1 MNDKEL
7 DLREDTAVFDTPLGD
22 TQALPDLKAVTV
34 PPQQVD
40 AEPVNEPENES
51 EEPAIPGLDGS
62 TIRLDQLPHL
72 NASFV
77 AAQEAAMEKE
87 TPKIEPFSDEWEPE
101 YDEPIAEYIPPVR
114 IIEHPRSR
122 MREIKRKLVAGPEK
136 RYYELS
142 GRGMGRLQL
151 DIFLTLVLV
160 ALSAG
165 SAALYAA
172 GVIGPERIRL
182 MVFSQ
187 VLIMLLAALLGCYRL
202 MEGVGDLFVRGRFT
216 LNTLLAFTFIACC
229 LDAVYCLQEERVPI
243 CAAFALEVAMSQ
255 WSTYHRRTTE
265 IGQMD
270 TLRKATRLDGLFLVD
285 DFYQGKPGIIRDQG
299 RVEDFMDHYEEVS
312 LPEQRQ
318 NRYALIS
325 LFVSLAI
332 AVLAG
337 VLHGV
342 PMALLILSTTL
353 LVAVPASFFIALTRP
368 AAVLEKKLHRLG
380 TVLCGWQGVTGMLG
394 KLSVPLSDND
404 MFPRGT
410 TKMNGV
416 KFYGDFD
423 PEEVI
428 AYAAALFRVT
438 GGGLAPL
445 FEDLL
450 MSRSG
455 PKYDAVHVRKYP
467 GGGVGGEV
475 EGEPVLVGTLQ
486 FLKDMGVEVPAGTMV
501 NQAVH
506 LSIDGQLAGLF
517 AINYNR
523 SKYSASGLATLAG
536 DRKLTSVIT
545 AGDFLLND
553 DFLKSK
559 FGISPKRVAFPDLRE
574 RFQLNRIG
582 PDEDDTALALV
593 TREGLA
599 PAAYAI
605 TGARALRTACR
616 LGMTIHMIGGILGM
630 LIMLLLALLGSVEL
644 LTPVNVLLYQLIWT
658 IPGLLVT
665 IWPKTI

>member
-1 MNDKEL
+1 MNESEL
-7 DLREDTAVFDTPLGD
+7 LRSDTLPI
-22 TQALPDLKAVTV
+22 PDLKSVAV
-34 PPQQVD
+34 PPQAVP
-40 AEPVNEPENES
+40 AEPVNEPEEPVR
-51 EEPAIPGLDGS
+51 EPAAEPIPGLDGS

-87 TPKIEPFSDEWEPE
+87 APKIEPFSESWEPD
-101 YDEPIAEYIPPVR
+101 YDDPMGEYIPPAR

-122 MREIKRKLVAGPEK
+122 MREIKRKIVAGPEK

-142 GRGMGRLQL
+142 GAGMGKLHL
-151 DIFLTLVLV
+151 AMFLAVVLV

-165 SAALYAA
+165 AAALYAA
-172 GVIGPERIRL
+172 GIVGPERIRL

-187 VLIMLLAALLGCYRL
+187 VFIMLLAALLGCYQL

-216 LNTLLAFTFIACC
+216 LNTLLAVTFAACC
-229 LDAVYCLQEERVPI
+229 LDAVYCLQEQRVPI
-243 CAAFALEVAMSQ
+243 CAAFALEVVMSL
-255 WSTYHRRTTE
+255 WASHHRRTTE

-270 TLRKATRLDGLFLVD
+270 TLRKAARLDGLFLVEN
-285 DFYQGKPGIIRDQG
+285 FYAGKPGIIRDQG
-299 RVEDFMDHYEEVS
+299 QLEDFMDHYDEIS

-318 NRYALIS
+318 NRYALVS
-325 LFVSLAI
+325 LFISLAI
-332 AVLAG
+332 SVVAG
-337 VLHGV
+337 IFHGV

-368 AAVLEKKLHRLG
+368 AAVLERKLHRLG
-380 TVLCGWQGVTGMLG
+380 TVLCGWQGTAGMTGRLA
-394 KLSVPLSDND
+394 VPLSDND
-404 MFPRGT
+404 LFPRGT

-428 AYAAALFRVT
+428 AYAAALFRAT

-445 FEDLL
+445 FDDLL
-450 MSRSG
+450 LSRGG
-455 PKYDAVHVRKYP
+455 PRYDAVRVRKYP

-475 EGEPVLVGTLQ
+475 EGEPVLLGTLQ

-523 SKYSASGLATLAG
+523 SKYSASGLATLAA
-536 DRKLTSVIT
+536 DRKLTEVIT

-553 DFLKSK
+553 AFLQSK

-574 RFQLNRIG
+574 RFALNRIG
-582 PDEDDTALALV
+582 PDDGAVSLALV

-605 TGARALRTACR
+605 TGARALGTACR
-616 LGMTIHMIGGILGM
+616 LGMAIHMIGGILGM
-630 LIMLLLALLGSVEL
+630 LIMLVLAILGNVEL
-644 LTPVNVLLYQLIWT
+644 LTPINVLLYQLIWT
-658 IPGLLVT
+658 VPGLLVT
-665 IWPKTI
+665 TWPRTI

>member
-1 MNDKEL
+1 MNETEL
-7 DLREDTAVFDTPLGD
+7 DLQEDTVVFETPLGD
-22 TQALPDLKAVTV
+22 TQPIPDLKAVTV
-34 PPQQVD
+34 PPQAVA
-40 AEPVNEPENES
+40 AEPVDEPEA
-51 EEPAIPGLDGS
+51 PVIPGLDGS
-62 TIRLDQLPHL
+62 TIRLDRLPDL

-77 AAQEAAMEKE
+77 AAQEAAMKKE
-87 TPKIEPFSDEWEPE
+87 EPKIEPFSENWEPE
-101 YDEPIAEYIPPVR
+101 YDAPMGEYIPPAR

-122 MREIKRKLVAGPEK
+122 MREIKRKIVAGPER

-142 GRGMGRLQL
+142 EKGMGKLQL
-151 DIFLTLVLV
+151 AIFLTLVLV

-165 SAALYAA
+165 AAALYAV
-172 GVIGPERIRL
+172 GIVGPERIRL

-187 VLIMLLAALLGCYRL
+187 VLIMLLAALLGCYQL

-216 LNTLLAFTFIACC
+216 LNTLLAVTFVACC
-229 LDAVYCLQEERVPI
+229 LDAVYCLQEQRVPI
-243 CAAFALEVAMSQ
+243 CAAFALEVAMSL
-255 WSTYHRRTTE
+255 WASYHHRTTE

-270 TLRKATRLDGLFLVD
+270 TLRKATRLDGLFRVD
-285 DFYQGKPGIIRDQG
+285 DFYEDKPGIIRDQG
-299 RVEDFMDHYEEVS
+299 QLEDFMDHYEDIS
-312 LPEQRQ
+312 LPEERQ
-318 NRYALIS
+318 NRYALVS
-325 LFVSLAI
+325 LFISLAI
-332 AVLAG
+332 AVAAG
-337 VLHGV
+337 IFHGV

-353 LVAVPASFFIALTRP
+353 LVAVPASFFISLSRP
-368 AAVLEKKLHRLG
+368 TAVLERKLHRLG
-380 TVLCGWQGVTGMLG
+380 TVLCGWQGVEGMLG
-394 KLSVPLSDND
+394 RLAVPLSDSD

-428 AYAAALFRVT
+428 AYAAALFRAT
-438 GGGLAPL
+438 GGGLEPL

-450 MSRSG
+450 LSRNG
-455 PKYDAVHVRKYP
+455 PRYDAVHVRKYP

-475 EGEPVLVGTLQ
+475 EGEPVLLGTLQ

-523 SKYSASGLATLAG
+523 SKYSASGLATLGG
-536 DRKLTSVIT
+536 DRKLTAVIT

-559 FGISPKRVAFPDLRE
+559 FGISPKRVAFPDLRD
-574 RFQLNRIG
+574 RFALNRIG
-582 PDEDDTALALV
+582 PPTDDVALALV

-605 TGARALRTACR
+605 TGARALRTAYQ

-630 LIMLLLALLGSVEL
+630 LIMLVLAILGNVEL

-665 IWPKTI
+665 TWPKTI